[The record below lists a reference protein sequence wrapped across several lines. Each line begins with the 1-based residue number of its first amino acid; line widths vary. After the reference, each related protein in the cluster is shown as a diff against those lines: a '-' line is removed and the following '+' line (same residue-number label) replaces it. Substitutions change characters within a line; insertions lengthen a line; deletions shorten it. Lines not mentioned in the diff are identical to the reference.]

1 MIGSVIRSTFSDRWR
16 HIFLNRPANFKIR
29 SQPNYHLVSQS
40 SAELFLMNYIKNKR
54 QKYDTTINETK
65 HLLFTNIFTLFTLAY
80 IPFYRSK
87 IHFKEK
93 HEPNR
98 EYQARGEKKTRDRK
112 KENWVGASSRSRF
125 LVLYSHALW
134 VGHSSKCSL
143 CELQLLC

>member
-1 MIGSVIRSTFSDRWR
+1 MIGSVIRSTFSVLRSFLLTYRIKTDRWR
-16 HIFLNRPANFKIR
+16 HIFLYRPANFKIR

-54 QKYDTTINETK
+54 QKYNTTINETK
-65 HLLFTNIFTLFTLAY
+65 HLLFTNIFTPFTLAY

-112 KENWVGASSRSRF
+112 REK
-125 LVLYSHALW
+125 LVQAREA
-134 VGHSSKCSL
+134 VF
-143 CELQLLC
+143 

>member
-87 IHFKEK
+87 IHSKRSTNPTGNIK
-93 HEPNR
+93 R
-98 EYQARGEKKTRDRK
+98 EAKRKREIERRKTELVQAREA
-112 KENWVGASSRSRF
+112 VF
-125 LVLYSHALW
+125 
-134 VGHSSKCSL
+134 
-143 CELQLLC
+143 